1 MTGKLWSQPDT
12 DRLIALHK
20 SGMKMADIANTMG
33 MSVCK
38 ARGRLTRLGLVGGK
52 NARRSKDDPPKP
64 RSTTGGSWDSRTFA
78 PYHQW
83 KIENQAKRRMGNVEV

>member
-20 SGMKMADIANTMG
+20 SGMKMTDIANTMG
-33 MSVCK
+33 VSVCK

-52 NARRSKDDPPKP
+52 NARRLSEVKKP
-64 RSTTGGSWDSRTFA
+64 RSEVGRSWDGKVFLPWAEWRL
-78 PYHQW
+78 
-83 KIENQAKRRMGNVEV
+83 

>member
-20 SGMKMADIANTMG
+20 SGMKMTDIATTMG

-52 NARRSKDDPPKP
+52 NARRLAEVKKP
-64 RSTTGGSWDSRTFA
+64 RSEVGRSWDSKVFLPWPEYRLWR
-78 PYHQW
+78 Q
-83 KIENQAKRRMGNVEV
+83 EQRRMGNVEV

>member
-20 SGMKMADIANTMG
+20 SGMKMTDIANTMG

-52 NARRSKDDPPKP
+52 NARRLGADKKNE
-64 RSTTGGSWDSRTFA
+64 RSPSGRSWESRIIL
-78 PYHQW
+78 PWPEYKEWRQ
-83 KIENQAKRRMGNVEV
+83 EQRRMCNVEV